1 MRRPSLSHLIN
12 PAALAV
18 TMEDDYRPKMNRREA
33 IFAALQRTDEGSCIL
48 MGILNLTPDSFHAAS
63 RQESHEKAIV
73 NGLNMWSQGATWVD
87 IGGESTRPNA
97 DYVSQQD
104 ELDRVLPVIIGLR
117 KANPDGLISIDTR
130 RPEVARQAIEA
141 GADMVNDVSGLRDP
155 EMINVVLESGCAVCI
170 MHMQGEPNNMQS
182 NPTYQN
188 CSQEVSDNLKETAN
202 ALVMAGHPAQ
212 LICLD
217 PGIGFGK
224 TLQHNVELLQQHE
237 LFRGTNNYSILWGV
251 SRKSMISQL
260 TGKTKTDDRLSGTL
274 AVAAFANEEGID
286 ILRVHDVEEHV
297 DMLKVLNT
305 L

>member
-1 MRRPSLSHLIN
+1 M
-12 PAALAV
+12 
-18 TMEDDYRPKMNRREA
+18 TMEGASRPNYNRREV
-33 IFAALQRTDEGSCIL
+33 ISAALCRKDEDSCII
-48 MGILNLTPDSFHAAS
+48 MGILNITPDSFHAAS
-63 RQESHEKAIV
+63 RQASLESAIE
-73 NGLNMWSQGATWVD
+73 NGLRMWQQGATWVD
-87 IGGESTRPNA
+87 VGGESTRPNA
-97 DYVSQQD
+97 DFVSQQE
-104 ELDRVLPVIIGLR
+104 ELERVIPVIIGLR
-117 KANPDGLISIDTR
+117 QANQDGLLSIDTR

-141 GADMVNDVSGLRDP
+141 GADMINDVSGLRDS
-155 EMINVVLESGCAVCI
+155 EMIKVVLDTGCAICI

-202 ALVMAGHPAQ
+202 ALVLAGHPAQ

-237 LFRGTNNYSILWGV
+237 MFRSTNNYSILWGV
-251 SRKSMISQL
+251 SRKSMIAQL
-260 TGKTKTDDRLSGTL
+260 TGKANTDERLTGTL
-274 AVAAFANEEGID
+274 AVAAFAHNEGID

-297 DMLKVLNT
+297 DLLNVLNN